1 MRITNQVI
9 ANTMLQNLNTNG
21 SQMSKLVTQMATQS
35 RVGVPSDD
43 PIAST
48 RLVQMNREQSAIS
61 QYQSNIKRLSGSLSV
76 QEAHVK
82 AVSDQLGEVSDTLLA
97 AVNGPQSQPVME
109 GYGQKVDSMV
119 ENLLATL
126 NARNEDGRYLFA
138 GTKNDQ
144 QPVIFDEASGK
155 YVYQGN
161 DGTRSTTV
169 ANGVDITENTAL
181 AQTFGDGSDPLALLN
196 KLNDISQ
203 KMQDPASNPAD
214 YQEEMSALLA
224 EVKTTSDAVSGLFT
238 DLGGRQNRLT
248 LLGDAHTDIKT
259 ANEGVIRELSATDT
273 AQAYMDFNL
282 IYTSSQAANK
292 VYAQLSQLS
301 LFNAI

>member
-1 MRITNQVI
+1 MRITNQVM

-21 SQMSKLVTQMATQS
+21 SQMSKLVTQMATQTKI
-35 RVGVPSDD
+35 GVPSDD

-48 RLVQMNREQSAIS
+48 RLVQMNREQSAIN
-61 QYQSNIKRLSGSLSV
+61 QYQSNISRLSGSLSV

-82 AVSDQLGEVSDTLLA
+82 AVSDQLQEVQDTLLSA
-97 AVNGPQSQPVME
+97 ANGVHSQADME
-109 GYGQKVDSMV
+109 GFGQKVDSMV
-119 ENLLATL
+119 NNLLATL

-144 QPVIFDEASGK
+144 PPVIYDEVSGK

-161 DGTRSTTV
+161 EGTRSTTV
-169 ANGVDITENTAL
+169 ANGVDIVENTAL

-196 KLNDISQ
+196 KLNDISK
-203 KMQDPASNPAD
+203 KMQDPASSPES
-214 YQEEMSALLA
+214 YQDELNALLGD
-224 EVKTTSDAVSGLFT
+224 VKTTSDAVSGLFT

-248 LLGDAHTDIKT
+248 LLDDAHTDIKT
-259 ANEGVIRELSATDT
+259 ANEGVIRELSDTDT
-273 AQAYMDFNL
+273 AQAYVDFNM
-282 IYTSSQAANK
+282 IYASSQAANK